1 MPKAQKADQQVVQLT
16 PQGLVELQGELQQ
29 LTDIKLPEVVK
40 RVAAAREYG
49 DLSENAEYHDA
60 KEEQRLIESRI
71 EQIQNVL
78 AKGQVVQN
86 TKSTSKIGMG
96 STVKVSIVGQK
107 GKTHTYHVV
116 GEFEANPSDGKISI
130 DSPLGRA
137 LAGKKKGDTAEVDAP
152 AGKITYSI
160 EDIK

>member
-1 MPKAQKADQQVVQLT
+1 MPKAQKANQQVVQLT
-16 PQGLVELQGELQQ
+16 PQGLAELQTELLQ
-29 LTDIKLPEVVK
+29 LTEMKLPEVVK

-60 KEEQRLIESRI
+60 KEEQRLVESRI

-86 TKSTSKIGMG
+86 TRSTSKIGMG
-96 STVKVSIVGQK
+96 STVKLSIAGKK
-107 GKTHTYHVV
+107 GKTYTYHVV
-116 GEFEANPSDGKISI
+116 GEFEANPTEGKISI

-137 LAGKKKGDTAEVDAP
+137 LAGKKKGDTADVDAP
-152 AGKITYSI
+152 AGKVTYTI